1 MNISK
6 YYYLGRGAF
15 WLVTGD
21 RMGDAEK
28 TKEESLD
35 ETEPGL
41 GGRFVWRGAGEN

>member
-1 MNISK
+1 M
-6 YYYLGRGAF
+6 
-15 WLVTGD
+15 VTGD

-41 GGRFVWRGAGEN
+41 GGRFVWRGPGEN

>member
-1 MNISK
+1 M
-6 YYYLGRGAF
+6 
-15 WLVTGD
+15 VMGD